1 MRINK
6 VKEKLRSGRPSIGSW
21 LTLGNLHAARVLARC
36 GFDWL
41 ALDVEHAPYDW
52 REIASIVGAIADANC
67 VPLVRVPDS
76 SHSSIKRALDAGA
89 FGIIVPMI
97 ESLEQAQAVIAAAK
111 YPPAGNRG
119 IGIGMHS
126 LNFNCSIDEYYLEAN
141 NQILVVLQTE
151 STHGIQNAEAIYALP
166 GCDAVFIGLNDLRF
180 HMRQPNGAFPSEAEC
195 ESQIRRIVQ
204 LGREAGRPTG
214 THVVSAADARRRI
227 EQGMQFI
234 AVSGDLSML
243 ATAAR
248 TMVADLGIAN
258 SEEFTRY

>member
-6 VKEKLRSGRPSIGSW
+6 VKEKLRRGRPTIGSW
-21 LTLGNLHAARVLARC
+21 LTLGSLHAARVLARS

-52 REIASIVGAIADANC
+52 REIASLLGAIADANC

-89 FGIIVPMI
+89 HGVIVPMI
-97 ESLEQAQAVIAAAK
+97 ETVEQAAAVIAASK
-111 YPPAGNRG
+111 YPPTGNRG
-119 IGIGMHS
+119 VGIGMHS
-126 LNFNCSIDEYYLEAN
+126 LNFDCSIDEYFVAAN
-141 NQILVVLQTE
+141 DQILVVLQTE
-151 STHGIQNAEAIYALP
+151 SPRGIQNAREIYALP
-166 GCDAVFIGLNDLRF
+166 GCDCVFIGPNDLRF
-180 HMRQPNGAFPSEAEC
+180 HLRSPDGTFPTDSEY
-195 ESQIRRIVQ
+195 ESQIESILQ
-204 LGREAGRPTG
+204 IAREAGRPTG
-214 THVVSAADARRRI
+214 THVATAADASRRI

-248 TMVADLGIAN
+248 TIVADLGILQRQDILR
-258 SEEFTRY
+258 F